1 MNYLKISLGIIAVL
15 AASRW
20 IPHPPNFTS
29 LIALSFYVPIIFGL
43 RYIPSLLLAFFITDI
58 FLGFHSTMFFT
69 YSSIICI
76 SLISNLFSAKFIYRI
91 IGCLFGAIIFFVIS
105 NFGVWISGFYGY
117 SLEGLILC
125 YVLAIPFFY
134 GIVLSSFL
142 YGILIELLLK
152 FKLKENKVFR
162 KI

>member
-1 MNYLKISLGIIAVL
+1 MNKLIIPFIIVL
-15 AASRW
+15 AAVTRL

-91 IGCLFGAIIFFVIS
+91 IGCLFGAIIFF
-105 NFGVWISGFYGY
+105 G
-117 SLEGLILC
+117 
-125 YVLAIPFFY
+125 
-134 GIVLSSFL
+134 
-142 YGILIELLLK
+142 
-152 FKLKENKVFR
+152 ENKVFLSP
-162 KI
+162 KKLFSCKKYIFQTFLG